1 MCACVHPKRSPVF
14 QNPPA
19 GLPLLELFSVPVP
32 CSVFPND
39 PLPAQIPTKFAHSF
53 QPKYV
58 PLTPLPPHIRH
69 LPCIP
74 LPLHISCNPT
84 TGNCFRPAPLL
95 VPPLVNYVVPPSQM
109 QPVSGDHRLQ
119 LTRLS
124 NFPAT
129 RGRCRNS
136 HARQPHCLAA
146 SRWPHMYLYS
156 QPHPSTA
163 DHPGPS
169 FQKIQLPAHPLKHN
183 NLEAISSETEQQ

>member
-1 MCACVHPKRSPVF
+1 MCACVNPKRSPVF

-19 GLPLLELFSVPVP
+19 CLPLLELFTVPVP
-32 CSVFPND
+32 CSVFPTD

-95 VPPLVNYVVPPSQM
+95 VPPSRQLCGATVP
-109 QPVSGDHRLQ
+109 
-119 LTRLS
+119 
-124 NFPAT
+124 NAT
-129 RGRCRNS
+129 RVRRPSFTTNPPFQFSGNPWPVPQLPCPPT
-136 HARQPHCLAA
+136 ALLGRQPLAA
-146 SRWPHMYLYS
+146 YVSSLPTPPIDRRPPRPILSENPASRP
-156 QPHPSTA
+156 PP
-163 DHPGPS
+163 
-169 FQKIQLPAHPLKHN
+169 
-183 NLEAISSETEQQ
+183 